1 MALQRDIGLTMTAFD
16 SVTVHTDAATTA
28 GSGAEIFLQSSTLA
42 CGQRGRTIDRLDP
55 HFSGVMYRT
64 AELTGHLYSSAGST
78 NATRAMRQAIEL
90 QHGDSSGGGDHAV
103 LSTGASTGYS
113 YFTSVRSTVTLVF
126 SSGPFHGQTP
136 PNYYDLT
143 RAKRYVST
151 WMTADLDYIT
161 TETCGDN
168 YTKMGASIRFAGGD
182 ELPWAQHVG
191 IGSTVTASA

>member
-1 MALQRDIGLTMTAFD
+1 MALQRDIGYTMTGFD
-16 SVTVHTDAATTA
+16 TVFVVACAAA
-28 GSGAEIFLQSSTLA
+28 SQGSNNEITLGSSTLA
-42 CGQRGRTIDRLDP
+42 CGQRGRVIDRLDP
-55 HFSGVMYRT
+55 HFGGRMYRT

-78 NATRAMRQAIEL
+78 NATRAMRQAVEL

-113 YFTSVRSTVTLVF
+113 YFTSVRATVTLVF

-143 RAKRYVST
+143 KASRYVST

-161 TETCGDN
+161 TESCGDN
-168 YTKMGASIRFAGGD
+168 HTRMGATIRFGGGD